1 MKPKGQYSTELI
13 LPKGFKPK
21 KTYCKCYQTMLDF
34 EKEFPQIAKMYF
46 DLRYEDINK
55 LNKVNIL

>member
-1 MKPKGQYSTELI
+1 
-13 LPKGFKPK
+13 
-21 KTYCKCYQTMLDF
+21 MLDF